1 MLINKNS
8 FLNYSNLCQIMSFNS
23 NVLNRSIWNIRNYIR
38 YIFFFLLKKAF
49 FFRLL
54 VLYKFFFL
62 ILNIKKLLEVKL
74 HNINISL
81 FMNLLL
87 FNKLL
92 LKKYYF
98 SNYLISSNIF
108 LIIGKSSLITNVL
121 NNNNINTYSNKLTS
135 LLFYYNYLYFLFKT
149 YVFIVFLW
157 LYSIKFF
164 NFFNLNISS
173 IPIKKKIFTVL
184 RSPHKDKKAREK
196 FKINKIKKTLLLPSF
211 LGNNLFFIYFLNES
225 ISIQNEVS
233 INK

>member
-1 MLINKNS
+1 
-8 FLNYSNLCQIMSFNS
+8 MSFNT

-38 YIFFFLLKKAF
+38 YIFFFLLKKAC

-54 VLYKFFFL
+54 VLYKLFFL
-62 ILNIKKLLEVKL
+62 VLNIKKLLEHKL
-74 HNINISL
+74 KNINISL
-81 FMNLLL
+81 FSSLLL

-98 SNYLISSNIF
+98 SNYLISNNIF
-108 LIIGKSSLITNVL
+108 LITKKSLINNVL
-121 NNNNINTYSNKLTS
+121 NYSNIKTNSSGLTN

-157 LYSIKFF
+157 LYCIKFF

-173 IPIKKKIFTVL
+173 IPMKKKIFTVL

-196 FKINKIKKTLLLPSF
+196 FKINKIKKTLILPSF
-211 LGNNLFFIYFLNES
+211 IGNNLFFIYFMNES